1 MKFEFPWISFEL
13 RKVDDR
19 IVFDWEMKTS
29 INQHSWRLVLR
40 NGNRSSQW
48 KAERFIASPGGQQI
62 GPAAA
67 LLFAV
72 RRVIEWLLCFYLL
85 ASCLQIRSIQR
96 LDHGREKLR
105 PWTRLYSVAV
115 HSNLTHEPTKSCT
128 ISKRIFN
135 FFKIKFLRN
144 ASQRI
149 KMNRVQQQ
157 SSEKWFTCHVGR
169 LSAKHIEVDPLHF
182 ISRWTGKS
190 SR

>member
-1 MKFEFPWISFEL
+1 ML
-13 RKVDDR
+13 KVDDR
-19 IVFDWEMKTS
+19 TAFDWGMKSS

-85 ASCLQIRSIQR
+85 ASCLQIRSIHR
-96 LDHGREKLR
+96 LDHGQEKLR
-105 PWTRLYSVAV
+105 PWRRLSSVAAR
-115 HSNLTHEPTKSCT
+115 SNLTHEPTKSQLH
-128 ISKRIFN
+128 N
-135 FFKIKFLRN
+135 FKKIKFFRN

-169 LSAKHIEVDPLHF
+169 LCAKHVEVDPLHF